1 MDGDRWNI
9 RNIGIRMEIGGI
21 LEIFG
26 ILVLGWR

>member
-21 LEIFG
+21 LG